1 MCVCAFLTIPHDT
14 QTRTCRNYLRL
25 ASRIDAVAGRVET
38 AVRMR
43 MVTKSMG
50 GIVKNLEA
58 ASKSMNLEK
67 VLLLHHLLSFFFYTY
82 C

>member
-1 MCVCAFLTIPHDT
+1 MLLSA
-14 QTRTCRNYLRL
+14 RRNYLRL

-50 GIVKNLEA
+50 GIVKSLEA

-67 VLLLHHLLSFFFYTY
+67 VRWAAVAVR
-82 C
+82 